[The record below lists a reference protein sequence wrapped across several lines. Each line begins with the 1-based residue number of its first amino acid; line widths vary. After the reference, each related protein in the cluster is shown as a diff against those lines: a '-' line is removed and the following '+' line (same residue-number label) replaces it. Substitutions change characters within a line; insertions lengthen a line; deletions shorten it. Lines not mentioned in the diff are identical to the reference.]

1 MGQYYCP
8 NHFFFFFFLCFKDY
22 VLKCLIER
30 HGALN
35 QVSQAGCR
43 ASVSLLN
50 ETVMKNFIK
59 VIDAY
64 DIEKVINIDFIQ
76 SLYKDED
83 YTIIRFSKDDC
94 IYVKD
99 SYEELSRKLLKL
111 PSETKPSTRKTGR
124 G

>member
-1 MGQYYCP
+1 
-8 NHFFFFFFLCFKDY
+8 
-22 VLKCLIER
+22 
-30 HGALN
+30 
-35 QVSQAGCR
+35 
-43 ASVSLLN
+43 
-50 ETVMKNFIK
+50 MKNFIK

-99 SYEELSRKLLKL
+99 SYEEDRTRLRIILFLVLLRKDGFFLFIW
-111 PSETKPSTRKTGR
+111 
-124 G
+124 

>member
-1 MGQYYCP
+1 MFNRKTRSSESSFSGRMQ
-8 NHFFFFFFLCFKDY
+8 
-22 VLKCLIER
+22 
-30 HGALN
+30 G
-35 QVSQAGCR
+35 
-43 ASVSLLN
+43 
-50 ETVMKNFIK
+50 
-59 VIDAY
+59 
-64 DIEKVINIDFIQ
+64 INIDFIQ

>member
-1 MGQYYCP
+1 MFNRKTRSSESSFSGRMQGFR
-8 NHFFFFFFLCFKDY
+8 FFTKWNCY
-22 VLKCLIER
+22 E
-30 HGALN
+30 
-35 QVSQAGCR
+35 
-43 ASVSLLN
+43 
-50 ETVMKNFIK
+50 K

>member
-1 MGQYYCP
+1 
-8 NHFFFFFFLCFKDY
+8 
-22 VLKCLIER
+22 
-30 HGALN
+30 
-35 QVSQAGCR
+35 
-43 ASVSLLN
+43 
-50 ETVMKNFIK
+50 MKNFIK

-99 SYEELSRKLLKL
+99 SYEELSRKLLN
-111 PSETKPSTRKTGR
+111 KTVYT
-124 G
+124 

>member
-1 MGQYYCP
+1 
-8 NHFFFFFFLCFKDY
+8 
-22 VLKCLIER
+22 
-30 HGALN
+30 
-35 QVSQAGCR
+35 
-43 ASVSLLN
+43 
-50 ETVMKNFIK
+50 MKNFIK

-111 PSETKPSTRKTGR
+111 PSETKPSCTSPERWLLSLHLISK
-124 G
+124 

>member
-1 MGQYYCP
+1 
-8 NHFFFFFFLCFKDY
+8 
-22 VLKCLIER
+22 
-30 HGALN
+30 
-35 QVSQAGCR
+35 
-43 ASVSLLN
+43 
-50 ETVMKNFIK
+50 MKNFIK

-99 SYEELSRKLLKL
+99 SYEELSRKPFSCTSPERWLLSLHLISK
-111 PSETKPSTRKTGR
+111 
-124 G
+124 

>member
-1 MGQYYCP
+1 
-8 NHFFFFFFLCFKDY
+8 
-22 VLKCLIER
+22 
-30 HGALN
+30 
-35 QVSQAGCR
+35 
-43 ASVSLLN
+43 
-50 ETVMKNFIK
+50 MKNFIK

-111 PSETKPSTRKTGR
+111 PSETKPSLHVRQDEVKNHPFSCTSPERWLHFSSSDK
-124 G
+124 

>member
-1 MGQYYCP
+1 
-8 NHFFFFFFLCFKDY
+8 
-22 VLKCLIER
+22 
-30 HGALN
+30 
-35 QVSQAGCR
+35 
-43 ASVSLLN
+43 
-50 ETVMKNFIK
+50 MKNFIK

-99 SYEELSRKLLKL
+99 SYEN
-111 PSETKPSTRKTGR
+111 
-124 G
+124 

>member
-1 MGQYYCP
+1 
-8 NHFFFFFFLCFKDY
+8 
-22 VLKCLIER
+22 
-30 HGALN
+30 
-35 QVSQAGCR
+35 
-43 ASVSLLN
+43 
-50 ETVMKNFIK
+50 MKNFIK

-83 YTIIRFSKDDC
+83 YTIIRFSKDD
-94 IYVKD
+94 

>member
-1 MGQYYCP
+1 MFNRKTRSSESSFSGRMQGFR
-8 NHFFFFFFLCFKDY
+8 FFTKWNCYEKFYQGD
-22 VLKCLIER
+22 
-30 HGALN
+30 
-35 QVSQAGCR
+35 
-43 ASVSLLN
+43 
-50 ETVMKNFIK
+50 
-59 VIDAY
+59 
-64 DIEKVINIDFIQ
+64 EKVINIDFIQ

>member
-1 MGQYYCP
+1 
-8 NHFFFFFFLCFKDY
+8 
-22 VLKCLIER
+22 
-30 HGALN
+30 
-35 QVSQAGCR
+35 
-43 ASVSLLN
+43 
-50 ETVMKNFIK
+50 MKNFIK

-99 SYEELSRKLLKL
+99 SYEELSQ
-111 PSETKPSTRKTGR
+111 S
-124 G
+124 

>member
-1 MGQYYCP
+1 
-8 NHFFFFFFLCFKDY
+8 
-22 VLKCLIER
+22 
-30 HGALN
+30 
-35 QVSQAGCR
+35 
-43 ASVSLLN
+43 
-50 ETVMKNFIK
+50 MKNFIK

-111 PSETKPSTRKTGR
+111 PSETKPSTRKTDEVKNHPFSCTSPER
-124 G
+124 WLLSLHLISK

>member
-1 MGQYYCP
+1 
-8 NHFFFFFFLCFKDY
+8 
-22 VLKCLIER
+22 
-30 HGALN
+30 
-35 QVSQAGCR
+35 
-43 ASVSLLN
+43 
-50 ETVMKNFIK
+50 MKNFIK

-111 PSETKPSTRKTGR
+111 PSEKNRLHVRQDEVKNHPFSCTSPERWLLSLHLISK
-124 G
+124 

>member
-1 MGQYYCP
+1 
-8 NHFFFFFFLCFKDY
+8 
-22 VLKCLIER
+22 
-30 HGALN
+30 
-35 QVSQAGCR
+35 
-43 ASVSLLN
+43 
-50 ETVMKNFIK
+50 MKNFIK

-111 PSETKPSTRKTGR
+111 PSETKPSTCKTGR

>member
-1 MGQYYCP
+1 
-8 NHFFFFFFLCFKDY
+8 
-22 VLKCLIER
+22 
-30 HGALN
+30 
-35 QVSQAGCR
+35 
-43 ASVSLLN
+43 
-50 ETVMKNFIK
+50 MKNFIK

-111 PSETKPSTRKTGR
+111 PSETKPSLHCHLHDVQGQCRHVPLR
-124 G
+124 FS

>member
-1 MGQYYCP
+1 
-8 NHFFFFFFLCFKDY
+8 
-22 VLKCLIER
+22 
-30 HGALN
+30 
-35 QVSQAGCR
+35 
-43 ASVSLLN
+43 
-50 ETVMKNFIK
+50 MKNFIK

-111 PSETKPSTRKTGR
+111 PSETNRLHVRQDEVKNHPFSCTSPERWLLSLHLISK
-124 G
+124 